1 MLVPSPALCFCAA
14 LILKRELY
22 MYYCFFLLLV
32 LFAVSH
38 RLPFEDR
45 FITMIFLQD
54 QDHLSLNLSL
64 AEKTNLISELET
76 QNEMLRSGSVNSS
89 SGVNEELVAACE
101 SDKVAASRA
110 MAQNE
115 QLKEQLQELQMAVIK
130 QVGSE

>member
-1 MLVPSPALCFCAA
+1 M
-14 LILKRELY
+14 
-22 MYYCFFLLLV
+22 
-32 LFAVSH
+32 
-38 RLPFEDR
+38 
-45 FITMIFLQD
+45 QD

-130 QVGSE
+130 QVGSELFCLVLS

>member
-1 MLVPSPALCFCAA
+1 MLFPTFRP
-14 LILKRELY
+14 
-22 MYYCFFLLLV
+22 
-32 LFAVSH
+32 
-38 RLPFEDR
+38 PFEDR
-45 FITMIFLQD
+45 FITKIFFLQD